1 MDKWKNTLT
10 ANNNF
15 SHLNSSINVFRRKNH
30 KNHLAR
36 PCKKCS
42 PISKAVGIR
51 RLDSL
56 KADRGKA
63 LGSPVKPEEQEE
75 RNLYGMIIEMKNFI
89 S

>member
-1 MDKWKNTLT
+1 MDKWNTLT

-15 SHLNSSINVFRRKNH
+15 SHLNSSINVSRRKNH
-30 KNHLAR
+30 NKHHLAR

-42 PISKAVGIR
+42 PIFKAVGIR

-63 LGSPVKPEEQEE
+63 PGSPV
-75 RNLYGMIIEMKNFI
+75 NLKSKKNETYWYDI
-89 S
+89 